1 MIKRFLIL
9 GAVVAVVI
17 AVLAVALNQAKAASP
32 NALQYR
38 QVTLKALEVNQ
49 DDVQA
54 ELCILMPSLEPWDP
68 YATITVDG
76 KVIPNNEVALINA
89 KDPSVMK
96 SQTRCYLFTFPVS
109 VAGGTS
115 HTGTL
120 KLEKLSVEVRGG
132 LLSDDGVA
140 AAKARL
146 HNDQPQLDFKV
157 VIETGNG
164 GGGAYIQIL
173 SKPDNMSDEQ
183 AIQLIQQA
191 SINEIAGNWQT
202 GVNLK

>member
-54 ELCILMPSLEPWDP
+54 ELCILMPSLEHWDP
-68 YATITVDG
+68 YATLSVDG

-109 VAGGTS
+109 VADSTS
-115 HTGTL
+115 HIEIL

-132 LLSDDGVA
+132 LLNDDGVA

-173 SKPDNMSDEQ
+173 SKPDTMSDAQ
-183 AIQLIQQA
+183 AIQLIQQV
-191 SINEIAGNWQT
+191 SIDEIPGNWQT
-202 GVNLK
+202 EVNLK